1 MTNAEMALELL
12 ELIGPDPRH
21 NCILKEAIR
30 QVLKEPSA
38 KQPEPEAEPKKRA
51 AAPKT
56 KEPKKTVKRG
66 LDHGK
71 ICALYKANWSIKAIA
86 EEMDSNDATIRYH
99 LKKEGLIK

>member
-1 MTNAEMALELL
+1 MSNAEIIKTLVGMIVPKTELDDAIKKTVLALL
-12 ELIGPDPRH
+12 
-21 NCILKEAIR
+21 A
-30 QVLKEPSA
+30 
-38 KQPEPEAEPKKRA
+38 EAEPKA
-51 AAPKT
+51 TPK
-56 KEPKKTVKRG
+56 PKKEVKKTAHKG

>member
-1 MTNAEMALELL
+1 MNNIEIVKTLL
-12 ELIGPDPRH
+12 DGMG
-21 NCILKEAIR
+21 KTVEADKT
-30 QVLKEPSA
+30 L
-38 KQPEPEAEPKKRA
+38 A
-51 AAPKT
+51 AACIVLLDEVMTDKKPVTKT
-56 KEPKKTVKRG
+56 KKTESTKKTAHKG